1 MEASDRR
8 EQRGC
13 GFNILYLGQGG
24 NKHAFLQPTPLLFFV
39 FSHTHTQITLPPVC
53 PYWDISSRWYD
64 RHSHLPSHARVHPIL
79 TMSNK

>member
-24 NKHAFLQPTPLLFFV
+24 NKHAFLQPTPPSFFCV
-39 FSHTHTQITLPPVC
+39 FPHTHTNNF
-53 PYWDISSRWYD
+53 
-64 RHSHLPSHARVHPIL
+64 AAG
-79 TMSNK
+79 MSVLGHIIEVV